1 MMRFRRSTLPER
13 GSRAWA
19 YPSRLSSPIRGLSF
33 SVSSFTS
40 NGRRPSIGGKR
51 RVRTLKTYKP
61 KS

>member
-1 MMRFRRSTLPER
+1 MMRFRRSTLPGR

-19 YPSRLSSPIRGLSF
+19 YPSRLSSRIGGLP
-33 SVSSFTS
+33 FTGFAS